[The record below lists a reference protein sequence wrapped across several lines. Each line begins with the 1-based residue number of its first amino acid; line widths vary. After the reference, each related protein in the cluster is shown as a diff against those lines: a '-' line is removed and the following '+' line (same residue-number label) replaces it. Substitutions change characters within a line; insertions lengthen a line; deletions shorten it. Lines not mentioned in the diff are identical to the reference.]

1 MYGPEHKFQDCMV
14 DGDLWEFS
22 GHIMNPTMEQVD
34 LVIDDW
40 GRMIR
45 ETSDDDGP
53 IGCMSFS
60 RDPTKNNFQCLLC
73 FCVEVPTPNNLNHH
87 ITLSFLD
94 SEIVY
99 VIKPEAFLDT
109 DLIRDLVVKFLDGDD
124 LLQSIS
130 FQKTEREEVTKSE
143 HHYYLFINQRNS
155 KIRIDECQE

>member
-14 DGDLWEFS
+14 DGDLWEFF
-22 GHIMNPTMEQVD
+22 GHTLNPTMEQVD

-60 RDPTKNNFQCLLC
+60 RDPTENNFQCNLS
-73 FCVEVPTPNNLNHH
+73 FVVEIPTPKNLNHH

-109 DLIRDLVVKFLDGDD
+109 DLTRDLVVKFLDGDD
-124 LLQSIS
+124 LLQSTS
-130 FQKTEREEVTKSE
+130 FQEADKEGLSKSE
-143 HHYYLFINQRNS
+143 GVFSLYINS
-155 KIRIDECQE
+155 KSSKIPTDES